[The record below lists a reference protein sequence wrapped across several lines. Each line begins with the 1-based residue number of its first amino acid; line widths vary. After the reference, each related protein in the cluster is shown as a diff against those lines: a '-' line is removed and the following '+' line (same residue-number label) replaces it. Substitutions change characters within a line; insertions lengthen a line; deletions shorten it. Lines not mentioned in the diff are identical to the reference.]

1 MQYEYELVQN
11 IIDTYHQDGLEAVA
25 AKRWNLGGGR
35 WERNTSSALNILE
48 QWCADND
55 THEVFTVFQD
65 YMKRTE
71 NLTQQVYDA
80 LLAGDFETVEQLNS
94 QRTDVVCAVVFV
106 WGVYH
111 NRADFIQW
119 ACEHVGEQWDN
130 CFAQVFSI
138 VSQSNG
144 LHGLTTVLGGWC
156 AQCNTA
162 HCMSHNKQ
170 WFLNSS
176 HLGLLA
182 QVLDQRTQNSAYL
195 AVQDLHPHTRKIL
208 ELMREHPIWDNTH
221 LYIQTCAKRLVMQAA
236 RAGDVNSLKLLIG
249 PNDRDLSESEH
260 KQLICVNREDITQA
274 LVMQCQNRKTLARIA
289 PVFAGLVDGDTL
301 INNPYLVDFLVLHQ
315 QTVLNKV
322 TNNVGALRPRKM

>member
-11 IIDTYHQDGLEAVA
+11 IIDMYYEHGFEAVA
-25 AKRWNLGGGR
+25 SKRWNLGGGR
-35 WERNTSSALNILE
+35 WERNTHSAFNILA
-48 QWCADND
+48 QWCSDND
-55 THEVFTVFQD
+55 THDVLTVFD
-65 YMKRTE
+65 NYIKRTE
-71 NLTQQVYDA
+71 TLTKSVHNA
-80 LLAGDFETVEQLNS
+80 LLEGNFETVEQLNNERS
-94 QRTDVVCAVVFV
+94 DVVCAVVFV
-106 WGVYH
+106 WGIEN
-111 NRADFIQW
+111 NRADLIQW

-130 CFAQVFSI
+130 CFAQAFSMI
-138 VSQSNG
+138 AGSTNM
-144 LHGLTTVLGGWC
+144 HALTTVLGGWC

-162 HCMSHNKQ
+162 HCMSHDPQ

-176 HLGLLA
+176 HLGLFA
-182 QVLDQRTQNSAYL
+182 QVLDQKTQTTAYL
-195 AVQDLHPHTRKIL
+195 AVQDLSPHTRSIL
-208 ELMREHPIWDNTH
+208 QLMCEHPIWDNTN

-236 RAGDVNSLKLLIG
+236 RAGAVNSLKLLIG

-274 LVMQCQNRKTLARIA
+274 LVMQCHNRETLARIA

-315 QTVLNKV
+315 QTILNKV